1 MKKRVLLGFF
11 AVSLILSPWQR
22 VWARDE
28 LEPVIYEEVAQSWD
42 DLGRELQDLFGR
54 WRDYFLP
61 AAPQEE
67 RPVISLM
74 LQNREKLG
82 LSSDQVKRLEQSKT
96 DFQKESIRRDADVR
110 VAEMDLKSLL
120 EAQPVDMAKVEAKVR
135 EVERGRA
142 DIRLA
147 RIRAIEKAKE
157 LLTADQRKKLQEIMG
172 ERSVTQLLPLNER
185 MTSTF

>member
-1 MKKRVLLGFF
+1 
-11 AVSLILSPWQR
+11 
-22 VWARDE
+22 
-28 LEPVIYEEVAQSWD
+28 
-42 DLGRELQDLFGR
+42 
-54 WRDYFLP
+54 
-61 AAPQEE
+61 
-67 RPVISLM
+67 LM

-82 LSSDQVKRLEQSKT
+82 LSSDQVKRLEQLKT

-172 ERSVTQLLPLNER
+172 ERSVTQLLPLNEQVAF
-185 MTSTF
+185 TF